1 MGDILSVTREAIMG
15 KTGRNERRKVAA
27 QYLNGIALAVIVSG
41 VLGPLVTGSGGL
53 GTITA
58 AIVISLAMH
67 ALARRVVAGV
77 ED

>member
-1 MGDILSVTREAIMG
+1 MGDILAVKQEVIMG

-27 QYLNGIALAVIVSG
+27 QYLNGIALAVIASG
-41 VLGPLVTGSGGL
+41 VLGPLVTGNGGL

-58 AIVISLAMH
+58 AVAVSLAMH

>member
-1 MGDILSVTREAIMG
+1 MG

-58 AIVISLAMH
+58 AIVISHAMH
-67 ALARRVVAGV
+67 ALARRVVAGA